1 MRLIVV
7 SNRLN
12 LTVEEKDDK
21 IIYKQSSGGLA
32 TGLSSYL
39 ESMKSRNF
47 EISEYL
53 WIGWPGSAISAE
65 KKAEVSSEL
74 MSKYNSHPVF
84 LSEKAMDKFYLGFC
98 NKTIW
103 PLFHYFPMLANYSS
117 EQWNQYVSVNE
128 AFCDAIIEAA
138 RPQDIIW
145 VHDYQ
150 LMLLPAMLRK
160 KLPEAAIGY
169 FHHIPFPSF
178 EVFRLLPRE
187 WRNSILEG
195 LLGADLA
202 GFHTHDYTQYFLRC
216 VMRLLGHEHNLGAIS
231 CVNHMSVSDTFPIGI
246 DYKKFNYAAQ
256 KPGVVEEINNFKA
269 AFGEKKVI
277 LSVDRLD
284 YTKGII
290 NRLKAYELFLE
301 RYPEWHGR
309 VAFLS
314 LVVPSRTGVDQYMAM
329 KKQIDEMAGK
339 INAKFGSASWTPL
352 IYQFKS
358 YSFEKLAA
366 IYSVSDVCLVTPLR
380 DGMNLV
386 AKEFVASKADGR
398 GVLVLSETAGAARE
412 MGEAIQVNPNDI
424 DEMAS
429 AMDEALGIS
438 YEEQARRNRQMQK
451 RLERYDINR
460 WAEDFI
466 KKLISVRSERS
477 KLETR
482 LLRGILKKDMIE
494 KYANAASRLLL
505 LDYDGTLVPFADSP
519 EKARPGAKLIET
531 LKKLS
536 SVPENE
542 VVIISGRERRTLEN
556 WFKGI
561 KVSLVA
567 EHGAWVRENECEWK
581 ALKPLKN
588 DWKSHIMQIF
598 ERCVDRLPGSFV
610 EEKEFALVFHY
621 RKSDPELSVLRVSE
635 LRDDLI
641 QLTANKDLQILMGKK
656 ALEIR
661 CAGVSK
667 ETGGMHFIVERKP
680 DFILSI
686 GDDVTD
692 EDLFRALPETV
703 YSVKVGV
710 ERSNARYCLQSFAE
724 VNALLEELSSF
735 ENSVLLEKNFIK

>member
-7 SNRLN
+7 SNRLHV
-12 LTVEEKDDK
+12 TVEEKEGK
-21 IIYKQSSGGLA
+21 INYKQSSGGLA

-39 ESMKSRNF
+39 DSIKDRDF

-53 WIGWPGSAISAE
+53 WIGWPGSAISAGKRSE
-65 KKAEVSSEL
+65 VGAELE
-74 MSKYNSHPVF
+74 SKYNCRPVF
-84 LSEKAMDKFYLGFC
+84 LSEKVMDKFYLGFC

-103 PLFHYFPMLANYSS
+103 PLFHYFPMLTSYSA
-117 EQWNQYVSVNE
+117 EHWKQYISVNE
-128 AFCDAIIEAA
+128 TFCEAVLEA
-138 RPQDIIW
+138 VRPGDVVW

-160 KLPEAAIGY
+160 KMPGLAIGY
-169 FHHIPFPSF
+169 FHHIPFPAF

-195 LLGADLA
+195 LLGSDLV

-216 VMRLLGHEHNLGAIS
+216 TLRMIGLEHNLGA
-231 CVNHMSVSDTFPIGI
+231 VNCASHTAIADTFPIGI
-246 DYKKFNYAAQ
+246 DYEKFNGAAQ
-256 KPGVVEEINNFKA
+256 NPEVKKEIREFKK
-269 AFGEKKVI
+269 AFGDKKVI

-290 NRLKAYELFLE
+290 NRLKGYELFLE
-301 RYPEWHGR
+301 RHPQWHGR
-309 VAFLS
+309 VVLLS
-314 LVVPSRTGVDQYMAM
+314 LVVPSRTGVDHYMSM
-329 KKQIDEMAGK
+329 KRQIDEMAGK
-339 INAKFGSASWTPL
+339 INGKFGSAGWTPL
-352 IYQFKS
+352 VYQFRS
-358 YSFEKLAA
+358 YSFEALAA
-366 IYSVSDVCLVTPLR
+366 VYSISDIGLVTPLR

-424 DEMAS
+424 DEMA
-429 AMDEALGIS
+429 AAIKEALDLPL
-438 YEEQARRNRQMQK
+438 EEQVRRNTQMQK
-451 RLERYDINR
+451 RLKRYDIAR

-466 KKLISVRSERS
+466 RKLLAVKIERS
-477 KLETR
+477 KLETK
-482 LLRGILKKDMIE
+482 LLRGDIKKEMLE
-494 KYANAASRLLL
+494 KYRGGGNRLLL

-519 EKARPGAKLIET
+519 EKARPGSRLIET

-536 SVPENE
+536 SAAGNDL
-542 VVIISGRERRTLEN
+542 VIISGRDRHTLES
-556 WFKGI
+556 WFGGTGI
-561 KVSLVA
+561 SMVA
-567 EHGAWVRENECEWK
+567 EHGAWICEKGRQWRS
-581 ALKPLKN
+581 LKPLKN
-588 DWKSHIMQIF
+588 DWKPQLMQIV
-598 ERCVDRLPGSFV
+598 ERCVDRLPGAFV
-610 EEKEFALVFHY
+610 EEKEFAIVFHY
-621 RKSDPELSVLRVSE
+621 RRSDPELSVLRVSE

-641 QLTANKDLQILMGKK
+641 NFTANKELQILMGNK

-667 ETGGMHFIVERKP
+667 EVGGMHFIVNNKP
-680 DFILSI
+680 DFILSV

-710 ERSNARYCLQSFAE
+710 ERSSARYYLPGFAE
-724 VNALLEELSSF
+724 VNALLEDFSAIEAAKKS
-735 ENSVLLEKNFIK
+735 EADKN